1 MTFFR
6 RFAIS
11 IPPSTS
17 KLKKIDKIL
26 DKNFFLCE
34 IVSSYVCE
42 IEKERKGDR
51 VIERKRKRWRERERV
66 GVGEGVSECVSKS
79 T

>member
-1 MTFFR
+1 
-6 RFAIS
+6 
-11 IPPSTS
+11 
-17 KLKKIDKIL
+17 
-26 DKNFFLCE
+26 
-34 IVSSYVCE
+34 VCE